1 MRKILVIR
9 FSSIGDIVLTTPVI
23 RCLKKQIQDAEIHV
37 LTKKKFANLY
47 KTNPHID
54 KVYEYD
60 DSLKKNIEELKLENY
75 DYVVDLQKNKR
86 SVRVTRALGRPHASF
101 PKLNFRKFLLST
113 FKIDIMPDV
122 HIVDRYFKAVEKL
135 NVRNDFYGL
144 DFFISDKNNF
154 PILELPEEFQNGYY
168 AFVIGGTYKTKIL
181 PPVKIAEVLKKINK
195 PVILLGGPDDVERA
209 EEIISLVNGQRT
221 TDNGDINSQ
230 IQKDFQVFRFSDFQ
244 IQKDSQVFRFSDS
257 QIQKYSQIFRF
268 SDFQIQKDSQVFR
281 FSDSQIQKDSQVF
294 RFSDSQIQKYSQIF
308 RFSDSQI
315 QKDSQIFR
323 FSDSQILNLVGKINL
338 EQSASIVKNAD
349 SVLTNDTGLM
359 HIAAAFHKNIVSVWG
374 NTVPELGMY
383 PYLPKEP
390 EKCHI
395 IECKDVRCR
404 PCSKLGF
411 KECPKKHFRCM
422 MEIDTDRVAE
432 SIILKKHCL

>member
-1 MRKILVIR
+1 MKKILVIR

-23 RCLKKQIQDAEIHV
+23 RCLKNQLQEVEIHV
-37 LTKKKFANLY
+37 LTKKKFSNLY
-47 KTNPHID
+47 KTNPYIN
-54 KVYEYD
+54 KVYEFD
-60 DSLKKNIEELKLENY
+60 DSLKRNIEELKIEHY

-113 FKIDIMPDV
+113 FKINIMPDI

-135 NVRNDFYGL
+135 GVKNDYQGL
-144 DFFISDKNNF
+144 DFFISEKNNYD
-154 PILELPEEFQNGYY
+154 ISQLPENFQKGYY

-181 PPVKIAEVLKKINK
+181 PAVKIVEIIKKINK
-195 PVILLGGPDDVERA
+195 AVVLLGGPDDIERA
-209 EEIISLVNGQRT
+209 EEIIYGVNET
-221 TDNGDINSQ
+221 TRQQDNEGSKN
-230 IQKDFQVFRFSDFQ
+230 
-244 IQKDSQVFRFSDS
+244 
-257 QIQKYSQIFRF
+257 
-268 SDFQIQKDSQVFR
+268 
-281 FSDSQIQKDSQVF
+281 
-294 RFSDSQIQKYSQIF
+294 
-308 RFSDSQI
+308 
-315 QKDSQIFR
+315 
-323 FSDSQILNLVGKINL
+323 SQILNLVGKINL

-383 PYLPKEP
+383 PYLPKEK

-395 IECKDVRCR
+395 VECKDVKCR

-422 MEIDTDRVAE
+422 MEIDIEEVVKLMDNE
-432 SIILKKHCL
+432 LYS

>member
-1 MRKILVIR
+1 MKKILVIR

-47 KTNPHID
+47 KTNPYIN

-60 DSLKKNIEELKLENY
+60 DSLKKNIEELKIENY

-113 FKIDIMPDV
+113 FKINIMPDV

-154 PILELPEEFQNGYY
+154 PISELPVEFQNGYY

-221 TDNGDINSQ
+221 TDNIDINS
-230 IQKDFQVFRFSDFQ
+230 
-244 IQKDSQVFRFSDS
+244 
-257 QIQKYSQIFRF
+257 
-268 SDFQIQKDSQVFR
+268 QIQKDSQVFR
-281 FSDSQIQKDSQVF
+281 FSDSQIQKDSQ
-294 RFSDSQIQKYSQIF
+294 IF
-308 RFSDSQI
+308 RFSY
-315 QKDSQIFR
+315 F
-323 FSDSQILNLVGKINL
+323 QILNLVGKINL

-422 MEIDTDRVAE
+422 MEIDVE
-432 SIILKKHCL
+432 SIVENLSK

>member
-1 MRKILVIR
+1 MKKILVIR

-23 RCLKKQIQDAEIHV
+23 RCLKNQLQEAEIHV
-37 LTKKKFANLY
+37 LTKKKFSGLY

-54 KVYEYD
+54 KVYEFD
-60 DSLKKNIEELKLENY
+60 SSLKDNITELKLENY

-86 SVRVTRALGRPHASF
+86 SVRVTRALSCPHSSF

-113 FKIDIMPDV
+113 FKINIMPDI

-135 NVRNDFYGL
+135 GVKNDYQGL
-144 DFFISDKNNF
+144 DFFISEKNNYH
-154 PILELPEEFQNGYY
+154 LTELPQEFHNGYY

-181 PPVKIAEVLKKINK
+181 PAVKVAEVIQKINK
-195 PVILLGGPDDVERA
+195 PVVLLGGPDDVERA
-209 EEIISLVNGQRT
+209 EEILSLVNKST
-221 TDNGDINSQ
+221 SQ
-230 IQKDFQVFRFSDFQ
+230 QVNKLREQGTGNRELDDLQLYCS
-244 IQKDSQVFRFSDS
+244 KV
-257 QIQKYSQIFRF
+257 
-268 SDFQIQKDSQVFR
+268 
-281 FSDSQIQKDSQVF
+281 
-294 RFSDSQIQKYSQIF
+294 
-308 RFSDSQI
+308 
-315 QKDSQIFR
+315 
-323 FSDSQILNLVGKINL
+323 LNLVGKINL
-338 EQSASIVKNAD
+338 ERSASLVKNAE

-395 IECKDVRCR
+395 VECKCVRCR

-411 KECPKKHFRCM
+411 KECPRKHFKCM
-422 MEIDTDRVAE
+422 MDIDVRFIVD
-432 SIILKKHCL
+432 SL

>member
-47 KTNPHID
+47 KTNPYID

-60 DSLKKNIEELKLENY
+60 DSLKKNIEELKIENY

-144 DFFISDKNNF
+144 DFFISDKNDF
-154 PILELPEEFQNGYY
+154 PISELPVEFQNGYY

-230 IQKDFQVFRFSDFQ
+230 IQKDSQVFRFSDF
-244 IQKDSQVFRFSDS
+244 
-257 QIQKYSQIFRF
+257 
-268 SDFQIQKDSQVFR
+268 
-281 FSDSQIQKDSQVF
+281 
-294 RFSDSQIQKYSQIF
+294 
-308 RFSDSQI
+308 
-315 QKDSQIFR
+315 
-323 FSDSQILNLVGKINL
+323 QILNLVGKINL
-338 EQSASIVKNAD
+338 EQSASIVKNAE

-383 PYLPKEP
+383 PYLPEEP
-390 EKCHI
+390 DKCHI

-411 KECPKKHFRCM
+411 KECPKKHFKCM
-422 MEIDTDRVAE
+422 MEIDVKLIVD
-432 SIILKKHCL
+432 SLL

>member
-1 MRKILVIR
+1 MKKILVIR

-47 KTNPHID
+47 KTNPYID

-60 DSLKKNIEELKLENY
+60 DSLKKNIEELKIENY

-144 DFFISDKNNF
+144 DFFISDKNDF
-154 PILELPEEFQNGYY
+154 PISELPVEFQNGYY

-221 TDNGDINSQ
+221 TDNVDINSQ
-230 IQKDFQVFRFSDFQ
+230 IQKD
-244 IQKDSQVFRFSDS
+244 
-257 QIQKYSQIFRF
+257 SQIF
-268 SDFQIQKDSQVFR
+268 S
-281 FSDSQIQKDSQVF
+281 FSDSQIQKD
-294 RFSDSQIQKYSQIF
+294 SQIF

-315 QKDSQIFR
+315 QKDSQFFS

-422 MEIDTDRVAE
+422 MEIDVE
-432 SIILKKHCL
+432 NIVENLSK

>member
-1 MRKILVIR
+1 
-9 FSSIGDIVLTTPVI
+9 I
-23 RCLKKQIQDAEIHV
+23 RCLKNQIQDAEIHV
-37 LTKKKFANLY
+37 LTKKKFSGLY
-47 KTNPHID
+47 KTNPYIN
-54 KVYEYD
+54 KVYEYA
-60 DSLKKNIEELKLENY
+60 DSLRDNIAELKLENY

-86 SVRVTRALGRPHASF
+86 SVRVTRSLRRPYASF

-113 FKIDIMPDV
+113 FKINIMPDV

-135 NVRNDFYGL
+135 GVKNDYQGL
-144 DFFISDKNNF
+144 DFFISEKNNY
-154 PILELPEEFQNGYY
+154 PISDLPVEFQNGYY

-181 PPVKIAEVLKKINK
+181 PPVKIAEVIKRINK

-209 EEIISLVNGQRT
+209 EEIISLVNGQRI
-221 TDNGDINSQ
+221 TDNVDINSQ
-230 IQKDFQVFRFSDFQ
+230 IQKDF
-244 IQKDSQVFRFSDS
+244 
-257 QIQKYSQIFRF
+257 
-268 SDFQIQKDSQVFR
+268 QVFR

-294 RFSDSQIQKYSQIF
+294 RFSDSQIQKDSQIF
-308 RFSDSQI
+308 RFSDSQT

>member
-1 MRKILVIR
+1 MKKILVIR

-23 RCLKKQIQDAEIHV
+23 RCLKNQLQEVEIHV
-37 LTKKKFANLY
+37 LTKKKFSNLY
-47 KTNPHID
+47 KTNPYIN
-54 KVYEYD
+54 KVYEFD
-60 DSLKKNIEELKLENY
+60 DSLKRNIEELKIEHY

-113 FKIDIMPDV
+113 FKINIMPDI

-135 NVRNDFYGL
+135 GVKNDYQGL
-144 DFFISDKNNF
+144 DFFISEKNNYD
-154 PILELPEEFQNGYY
+154 ISQLPENFQKGYY

-181 PPVKIAEVLKKINK
+181 PAVKIVEIIKKINK
-195 PVILLGGPDDVERA
+195 AVVLLGGPDDVERA
-209 EEIISLVNGQRT
+209 EEIIYGVNET
-221 TDNGDINSQ
+221 TRQQDNEGSKN
-230 IQKDFQVFRFSDFQ
+230 
-244 IQKDSQVFRFSDS
+244 
-257 QIQKYSQIFRF
+257 
-268 SDFQIQKDSQVFR
+268 
-281 FSDSQIQKDSQVF
+281 
-294 RFSDSQIQKYSQIF
+294 
-308 RFSDSQI
+308 
-315 QKDSQIFR
+315 
-323 FSDSQILNLVGKINL
+323 SQILNLVGKINL

-383 PYLPKEP
+383 PYLPKEK

-395 IECKDVRCR
+395 VECKDVRCR

-422 MEIDTDRVAE
+422 MDIDVERVVE
-432 SIILKKHCL
+432 LMKNEF

>member
-1 MRKILVIR
+1 MKKILVIR

-23 RCLKKQIQDAEIHV
+23 RCLKNQLQEVEIHV
-37 LTKKKFANLY
+37 LTKKKFSNLY
-47 KTNPHID
+47 KTNPYIN
-54 KVYEYD
+54 KVYEFD
-60 DSLKKNIEELKLENY
+60 DSLKRNIEELKIEHY

-113 FKIDIMPDV
+113 FKINIMPDI

-135 NVRNDFYGL
+135 GVKNDYQGL
-144 DFFISDKNNF
+144 DFFISEKNNYD
-154 PILELPEEFQNGYY
+154 ISQLPENFQKGYY

-181 PPVKIAEVLKKINK
+181 PAVKIVEIIKKINK
-195 PVILLGGPDDVERA
+195 AVVLLGGPDDIERA
-209 EEIISLVNGQRT
+209 EEIIYGVNET
-221 TDNGDINSQ
+221 TRQQDNEGSKN
-230 IQKDFQVFRFSDFQ
+230 
-244 IQKDSQVFRFSDS
+244 
-257 QIQKYSQIFRF
+257 
-268 SDFQIQKDSQVFR
+268 
-281 FSDSQIQKDSQVF
+281 
-294 RFSDSQIQKYSQIF
+294 
-308 RFSDSQI
+308 
-315 QKDSQIFR
+315 
-323 FSDSQILNLVGKINL
+323 SQILNLVGKINL

-383 PYLPKEP
+383 PYLPKEE

-395 IECKDVRCR
+395 VECKDVRCR

-422 MEIDTDRVAE
+422 MEIDVEEVVKLMDNE
-432 SIILKKHCL
+432 LYS

>member
-23 RCLKKQIQDAEIHV
+23 RCLKNQMQDVEIHV
-37 LTKKKFANLY
+37 LTKKKFSNLY

-60 DSLKKNIEELKLENY
+60 DALKKNIQELKSESY
-75 DYVVDLQKNKR
+75 DFVVDLQKNKR
-86 SVRVTRALGRPHASF
+86 SVRVTRALRRPHASF
-101 PKLNFRKFLLST
+101 PKLNFKKFLLST
-113 FKIDIMPDV
+113 FKINIMPDV

-135 NVRNDFYGL
+135 GVTNDYQGL
-144 DFFISDKNNF
+144 DFFISEKNNYDKS
-154 PILELPEEFQNGYY
+154 LLPEGFQEFYH

-181 PPVKIAEVLKKINK
+181 PAVKVAEIIKRINEPVV
-195 PVILLGGPDDVERA
+195 LLGGPDDVERA
-209 EEIISLVNGQRT
+209 EEILVRVNEST
-221 TDNGDINSQ
+221 SQ
-230 IQKDFQVFRFSDFQ
+230 QANKLS
-244 IQKDSQVFRFSDS
+244 SDS
-257 QIQKYSQIFRF
+257 QIL
-268 SDFQIQKDSQVFR
+268 
-281 FSDSQIQKDSQVF
+281 
-294 RFSDSQIQKYSQIF
+294 
-308 RFSDSQI
+308 
-315 QKDSQIFR
+315 R

-338 EQSASIVKNAD
+338 EQSASLVKNAK

-390 EKCHI
+390 ERCHI
-395 IECKDVRCR
+395 VECKDIKCR

-422 MEIDTDRVAE
+422 MEIDVDRVVE
-432 SIILKKHCL
+432 MLRY